1 VADRPYHPLLAAA
14 HVWHPMTLRSIL
26 SWLLGLVVAG
36 LLAAFAMCVLPFLS
50 LASLDA
56 HQREL
61 IAYGGAHPVGT
72 AALFVALYVCFAA
85 LPLPGAEV
93 LTIVAGAL
101 FGLVEGT
108 VLVSFA
114 SSIGATLAFLL
125 SRWWL
130 RDMMR
135 RRFADKMSVLSRGL
149 EEEGA
154 FYLFALRLI
163 PIMPFFL
170 VNMLMGLTGLRA
182 HTFFWMSQIGMLP
195 ATIAYVNAG
204 LQLGQIRALSGI
216 LSPQMLAT
224 FAVLGLLPLT
234 ARYLLR
240 ALRGVFSRHSGG

>member
-1 VADRPYHPLLAAA
+1 MYG
-14 HVWHPMTLRSIL
+14 MTWRSIL
-26 SWLLGLVVAG
+26 SWLLGLIVAG
-36 LLAAFAMCVLPFLS
+36 LLAALAMRVLPFLS

-61 IAYGGAHPVGT
+61 ATYGGAHPIGA
-72 AALFVALYVCFAA
+72 AALFVALYLGFSA
-85 LPLPGAEV
+85 LPLPGAEI

-114 SSIGATLAFLL
+114 SSVGATLSFLL

-130 RDMMR
+130 RDTVQ
-135 RRFADKMSVLSRGL
+135 RRFAGKMNMLSRGI
-149 EEEGA
+149 EKEGA

-163 PIMPFFL
+163 PVMPFFL
-170 VNMLMGLTGLRA
+170 VNMLMGLTGLRT
-182 HTFFWMSQIGMLP
+182 HTFFWVSQVGMLP

-216 LSPQMLAT
+216 LSPQMLVT
-224 FAVLGLLPLT
+224 FAVLGLLPLA

-240 ALRGVFSRHSGG
+240 ALRGAFSRHSGG